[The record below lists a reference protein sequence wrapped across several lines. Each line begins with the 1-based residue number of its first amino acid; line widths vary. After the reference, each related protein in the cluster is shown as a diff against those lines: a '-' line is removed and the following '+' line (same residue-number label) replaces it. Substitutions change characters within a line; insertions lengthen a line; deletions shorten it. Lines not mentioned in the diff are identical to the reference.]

1 MKEPKPH
8 YYNIVYHRMIDRI
21 MREKE
26 QRIRRQYKSEPKMDM
41 GEEDADFIPKGN
53 NER

>member
-21 MREKE
+21 IKEKE
-26 QRIRRQYKSEPKMDM
+26 RRIIRHTKAQPKMDI
-41 GEEDADFIPKGN
+41 GEQDSDFIPKDKN
-53 NER
+53 D